1 MRKKTTK
8 KILNPEH
15 NKKIKKIYCFA
26 IGIGFLSFGSETTT
40 IPFHNRII
48 EIYFN
53 N

>member
-26 IGIGFLSFGSETTT
+26 IGIELDFYPLGAKLQQQ
-40 IPFHNRII
+40 FHSII
-48 EIYFN
+48 ES
-53 N
+53 